1 MPRRPRPSARL
12 AGAAAALGLAAAA
25 TGCGGADASG
35 PVNPARAVPPEAAVY
50 VGVVLRPR
58 GDTAAAADR
67 LAGSLLGRAP
77 ARSLARAAGE
87 AFVPR
92 GQPLRWA
99 RDVRPWLGPRAALFL
114 LPRPGAE
121 PPARGIV
128 AIADDP
134 QAAAAAVARAADGL
148 ATRSE
153 RGLPF
158 RTDGRRALAAVRGF
172 VVAGDAEAVRASLR
186 ALASGLSLGAS
197 DRFSR
202 AVPPG
207 GPRRLAV
214 LYAEPARAAQLLAG
228 AGLAPA
234 SAAALQAGLAARGA
248 APLVAAVSAR
258 PGGLAIDAGPRPAS
272 AERADGAPGAGPP
285 APSPLLAGLPANA
298 AAAAGSPGPLGAAL
312 AAALDPSALPGL
324 RVPALAAATARL
336 RRAGLDP
343 ARAARAVGAAGIAL
357 GLPGG
362 AVILAE
368 AARPAALAG
377 SLRLAARA
385 LGLAPPIIAVAG
397 RRVAAGTSAAS
408 VRAVLAPA
416 RPLGSLPAYRQARRA
431 LGSRLA
437 PFAFAAPA
445 ALRALAGPGAPPLA
459 RRAVR
464 GMTAALAGAGAG
476 VLRLALAVRPVARD
490 TRPPSP

>member
-1 MPRRPRPSARL
+1 MPRRPRPSARV
-12 AGAAAALGLAAAA
+12 AGVVAALGLAAATA
-25 TGCGGADASG
+25 GCGGGDASG
-35 PVNPARAVPPEAAVY
+35 PVNPARAVPPEAALY

-58 GDTAAAADR
+58 GDAAGAADR
-67 LAGSLLGRAP
+67 LARSLLGRAP

-92 GQPLRWA
+92 GRPLRWA
-99 RDVRPWLGPRAALFL
+99 RDVRPWLGPRAAVFL
-114 LPRPGAE
+114 LPRRGAGT
-121 PPARGIV
+121 PARGVV
-128 AIADDP
+128 AIADDR
-134 QAAAAAVARAADGL
+134 QAAAAAVARAGAGL

-153 RGLPF
+153 RGLAF

-172 VVAGDAEAVRASLR
+172 VVAGDADAVRASLR

-197 DRFSR
+197 DRFAR

-214 LYAEPARAAQLLAG
+214 LFAEPARAARLLAG
-228 AGLAPA
+228 AGLTPA

-258 PGGLAIDAGPRPAS
+258 PGGLAVDAGPRPAS
-272 AERADGAPGAGPP
+272 DARADGAPGAGPP
-285 APSPLLAGLPANA
+285 APSPRLAGLPATA

-312 AAALDPSALPGL
+312 ASALDPAVLPAL

-343 ARAARAVGAAGIAL
+343 ARAARTVGTAGVAL

-362 AVILAE
+362 AAILAE
-368 AARPAALAG
+368 TAQPPALAA
-377 SLRLAARA
+377 SLRRAARA
-385 LGLAPPIIAVAG
+385 LGLAPPAIGVAG

-408 VRAVLAPA
+408 VRAVLNPV

-431 LGSRLA
+431 LGSRLV

-459 RRAVR
+459 RRALR
-464 GMTAALAGAGAG
+464 GVTGALAGAGAG

-490 TRPPSP
+490 TRPASP